1 MCARMCTWLR
11 MYPRRMPAWRL
22 YARARA
28 RMSTC
33 SLLAAHL
40 RRARASS
47 TLAHGT
53 LNTMAALPSSELLH
67 SIRDVAVKAA
77 RAAGELIRTRAGV
90 TAVETAK
97 ATSQDLVTVV
107 DKQCQ
112 LVIERAV
119 VDAFPEHAF
128 LGEENVPPGAEASA
142 AAIGELLTKEWL
154 WYVPAGE

>member
-1 MCARMCTWLR
+1 
-11 MYPRRMPAWRL
+11 
-22 YARARA
+22 
-28 RMSTC
+28 
-33 SLLAAHL
+33 
-40 RRARASS
+40 
-47 TLAHGT
+47 
-53 LNTMAALPSSELLH
+53 MAALPSSELLH
-67 SIRDVAVKAA
+67 SIREVAVKSA

-119 VDAFPEHAF
+119 VEAFPEHAF

-142 AAIGELLTKEWL
+142 AAIAELLTKEWL
-154 WYVPAGE
+154 WYVNVRLSSACSA